1 MFGIAAPC
9 HFDKGARLAGLCFRT
24 VGFNDDIQLVRVAVD
39 IRPADL
45 GLMIAR
51 GPRVLVVQIHPIF
64 RRNGRTIP
72 DERMLEQIANDLPKA
87 VCR

>member
-1 MFGIAAPC
+1 M
-9 HFDKGARLAGLCFRT
+9 KARGLAGLCFRA
-24 VGFNDDIQLVRVAVD
+24 VAFNDDIQLMCIAVD

-51 GPRVLVVQIHPIF
+51 VPRVLVVQIHPIF